1 MLAGRLRSAPVHP
14 ETHAHIMRRVQRY
27 IEEEVAKALLTGIRR
42 ERWSGAAADSA
53 CRRLRT
59 LAIRLIDDDRGR
71 EHAWD
76 LSRRFDNH
84 PIDDLL

>member
-1 MLAGRLRSAPVHP
+1 
-14 ETHAHIMRRVQRY
+14 MRRVQRY

-53 CRRLRT
+53 RRRLRT
-59 LAIRLIDDDRGR
+59 LPIRLIDDDRGR

-76 LSRRFDNH
+76 LSRWFDNH
-84 PIDDLL
+84 PLDDLL